1 MKQDNLIKNRSKEF
15 AILVIRTV
23 QTVLE
28 RTGFVEKSLL
38 IQLLRSGTSIGANVR
53 EAEHAES
60 KIDFIHKMKIALKE
74 ANETAYWLELLH
86 ETNYLDETQFQVL
99 NSMCVELNRVLISIV
114 KTTKDNISNNS

>member
-86 ETNYLDETQFQVL
+86 ETNYLDETQFQAL

>member
-86 ETNYLDETQFQVL
+86 ETNYLDETQFQAL
-99 NSMCVELNRVLISIV
+99 KSMCVELNRVLISIV

>member
-1 MKQDNLIKNRSKEF
+1 MANNSILKQKGEDFAVRIVNCCKYLQNTKNENTLSKQ
-15 AILVIRTV
+15 I
-23 QTVLE
+23 
-28 RTGFVEKSLL
+28 
-38 IQLLRSGTSIGANVR
+38 LRSGTSIGANVR